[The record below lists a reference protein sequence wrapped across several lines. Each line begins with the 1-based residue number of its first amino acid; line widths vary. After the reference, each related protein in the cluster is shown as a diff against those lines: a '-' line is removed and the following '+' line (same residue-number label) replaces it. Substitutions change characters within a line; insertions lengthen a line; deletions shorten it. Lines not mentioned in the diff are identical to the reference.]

1 MYSLASRLYN
11 SVFSDPTEQNSA
23 VDNEQESDV
32 KIEATSSNSTNNPE
46 IDVPI
51 TINSNLVISVNDES
65 TTTFPM
71 INSPQL
77 SKSKKLTPIEKSNKL
92 RKKIILEPGHSSL
105 DWAKL
110 KSSGVDLK
118 GVSEIRNYTLEE
130 LKKHNR
136 RDDAWSAFNGKIYNI
151 TPYIKFHPGG
161 EKELMRGAGKDGTKL
176 FNECFVGYL
185 VGGSHNLLVG

>member
-51 TINSNLVISVNDES
+51 TINSNLVISVND
-65 TTTFPM
+65 
-71 INSPQL
+71 
-77 SKSKKLTPIEKSNKL
+77 
-92 RKKIILEPGHSSL
+92 EPGHSSL

-176 FNECFVGYL
+176 FNG
-185 VGGSHNLLVG
+185 

>member
-51 TINSNLVISVNDES
+51 TINSNLVISVNDV
-65 TTTFPM
+65 
-71 INSPQL
+71 

-176 FNECFVGYL
+176 FNG
-185 VGGSHNLLVG
+185 

>member
-71 INSPQL
+71 INSPQQ
-77 SKSKKLTPIEKSNKL
+77 
-92 RKKIILEPGHSSL
+92 PGHSSL

-176 FNECFVGYL
+176 FNG
-185 VGGSHNLLVG
+185 

>member
-1 MYSLASRLYN
+1 MYSLASKLYN

-51 TINSNLVISVNDES
+51 IINSNLVISVNDES

-71 INSPQL
+71 INSPQQ
-77 SKSKKLTPIEKSNKL
+77 KSNKL
-92 RKKIILEPGHSSL
+92 RKKIILEPGHSPL

-136 RDDAWSAFNGKIYNI
+136 RDDAWSAYNGKIYNI

-176 FNECFVGYL
+176 FNG
-185 VGGSHNLLVG
+185 